1 MTWRVKLEREEK
13 MIKVLIV
20 DDSAVARLTMIK
32 VLSKYENAEIVG
44 TAADAYIAR
53 DKIVRL
59 RPHVIT
65 LDISMPRMDGLS
77 LLQD

>member
-1 MTWRVKLEREEK
+1 MKDAERFLRQRLTWRVKLEREEK

-32 VLSKYENAEIVG
+32 VLSKYENTEIVG

-65 LDISMPRMDGLS
+65 LDIT
-77 LLQD
+77 